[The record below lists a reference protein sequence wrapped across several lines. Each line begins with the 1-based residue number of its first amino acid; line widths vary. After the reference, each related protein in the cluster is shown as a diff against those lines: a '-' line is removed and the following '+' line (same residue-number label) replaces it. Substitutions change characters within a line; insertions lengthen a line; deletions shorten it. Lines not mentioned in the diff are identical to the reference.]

1 MSVSYQS
8 ARQVPALLGI
18 IEAFWHMGLDMISAQ
33 SLSNSCLVLPPQTSE
48 FSFILGQ
55 QLSGPWFLA
64 PWCCKSTGSA

>member
-8 ARQVPALLGI
+8 ARQVAARFRDHRSLLAHGPGYDFRPKF
-18 IEAFWHMGLDMISAQ
+18 EQLLPGR
-33 SLSNSCLVLPPQTSE
+33 PPQTSE

-55 QLSGPWFLA
+55 QPSGPWSLA